1 MRTIEGLQDL
11 SLAECLNY
19 IQVNLNAP
27 KNLHNKF
34 GNYKYRNLEGIY
46 EGLKPLLDQT
56 QCIVTITDTLELVGD
71 RYYIKATA
79 SIIKNEET
87 ISVDGWAR
95 ESLDKKGMDTSQI
108 TGSTS
113 SYARKYAMNGL
124 FAIDDVADADSM
136 DNRYT
141 ITEEQKVRYQE
152 LLSSKFYDGKR
163 RQTDKWWKE
172 MTTKEQAESALNHM
186 LNAVKKF
193 NEKNQEKELVNEQ
206 G

>member
-1 MRTIEGLQDL
+1 
-11 SLAECLNY
+11 
-19 IQVNLNAP
+19 
-27 KNLHNKF
+27 
-34 GNYKYRNLEGIY
+34 
-46 EGLKPLLDQT
+46 
-56 QCIVTITDTLELVGD
+56 
-71 RYYIKATA
+71 
-79 SIIKNEET
+79 
-87 ISVDGWAR
+87 
-95 ESLDKKGMDTSQI
+95 
-108 TGSTS
+108 
-113 SYARKYAMNGL
+113 MNGL

-193 NEKNQEKELVNEQ
+193 NEKNQKKELVNEQ

>member
-1 MRTIEGLQDL
+1 MNKIEGLQDL

-56 QCIVTITDTLELVGD
+56 QCIVTITDTIEMVGD

-79 SIIKNEET
+79 TIIKNEET

-141 ITEEQKVRYQE
+141 ITEEQKVRYKE
-152 LLSSKFYDGKR
+152 LLISKFYDGKR
-163 RQTDKWWKE
+163 RQTDKWFKE

>member
-1 MRTIEGLQDL
+1 MNKIEGLQDL

-56 QCIVTITDTLELVGD
+56 QCIVTITDTIEMVGD

-79 SIIKNEET
+79 TIIKNEET

-141 ITEEQKVRYQE
+141 ITEEQKVRYKE
-152 LLSSKFYDGKR
+152 LLISKFYHGKR
-163 RQTDKWWKE
+163 RQTYKWFKE

-186 LNAVKKF
+186 LNAVNKF
-193 NEKNQEKELVNEQ
+193 NEKNQKKELVNEQ

>member
-152 LLSSKFYDGKR
+152 LLSSKIYDGKR
-163 RQTDKWWKE
+163 RQTDKWGKE

>member
-1 MRTIEGLQDL
+1 MNKIEGLQDL

-56 QCIVTITDTLELVGD
+56 QCIVTITDTIEMVGD

-79 SIIKNEET
+79 TIIKNEET

-141 ITEEQKVRYQE
+141 ITEEQKVRYKE
-152 LLSSKFYDGKR
+152 LLISKFYDGKR
-163 RQTDKWWKE
+163 RQTDKWFKE

-186 LNAVKKF
+186 LNAVNKF
-193 NEKNQEKELVNEQ
+193 NEKNQKKELVNEQ